1 MKNTK
6 TKKLLALILA
16 LVMLVG
22 SALPVFAEEAEDN
35 AGTNV
40 SLQELSGEYVI
51 ISYESYKSKYNYS
64 TDLRTGEE
72 VTVAATDY
80 ITDEEYTTADIEK
93 DTLDGVDCIV
103 TGETGSVSWK
113 VDVPK
118 AGLYC
123 VRFVYRSVTD
133 KTTDIE
139 RVFKLNGKTLKDLGC
154 CNFGGTISNNS
165 II

>member
-1 MKNTK
+1 MSEKGALLKTASRKRPSSSLKRHYSLQEEGSMKNTK

-22 SALPVFAEEAEDN
+22 SALPVFAEEAKDD

-40 SLQELSGEYVI
+40 SLQEIAGEYVL

-80 ITDEEYTTADIEK
+80 ITDEEYTTADVEK

-118 AGLYC
+118 AGL
-123 VRFVYRSVTD
+123 
-133 KTTDIE
+133 
-139 RVFKLNGKTLKDLGC
+139 
-154 CNFGGTISNNS
+154 
-165 II
+165 